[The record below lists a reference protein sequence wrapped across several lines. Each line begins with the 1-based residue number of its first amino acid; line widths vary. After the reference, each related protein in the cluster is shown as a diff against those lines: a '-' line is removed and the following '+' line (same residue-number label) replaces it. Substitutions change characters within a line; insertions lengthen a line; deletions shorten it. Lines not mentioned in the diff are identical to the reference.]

1 MLPEFQSQ
9 GFGSQLMDFAEDK
22 IAEIYS
28 RIHIDSSLA
37 AKEMYLK
44 RGYREKRTCKIETEN
59 GIYNLFR
66 LGLRLRFDRGDLC
79 ENRYYTWT
87 ES

>member
-1 MLPEFQSQ
+1 MFVKL
-9 GFGSQLMDFAEDK
+9 LHRLNADCNFAEDK

-59 GIYNLFR
+59 GDILVYDEMEKTIFR
-66 LGLRLRFDRGDLC
+66 
-79 ENRYYTWT
+79 
-87 ES
+87 